1 MKNELC
7 NHLSVCFLSL
17 LIGISKKNSF
27 INLNTATLFLLSEDI
42 LCVLGYL
49 PHFQTIIQIVLDQ
62 LSSINIGF
70 APALILLIGIYSSSL
85 FF

>member
-27 INLNTATLFLLSEDI
+27 INLNTATLISTFRRYLVCPRLSTSFSNNNTNS
-42 LCVLGYL
+42 LG
-49 PHFQTIIQIVLDQ
+49 
-62 LSSINIGF
+62 SIK
-70 APALILLIGIYSSSL
+70 
-85 FF
+85 